1 MEDSS
6 MGRETLDKANYL
18 SFATYRKSGVEVA
31 TPVWF
36 AEEDGAF
43 YLFSARDAGKV
54 KRLRNSGRSRIAAC
68 TVTGR
73 VTGNW
78 VDTEA
83 ELLDGDADIKQALG
97 ALRRKYG
104 WQMLLTDFLSTVSGK
119 MNKRAYIRVNPA
131 G

>member
-1 MEDSS
+1 
-6 MGRETLDKANYL
+6 MGRKKLEKANYL
-18 SFATYRKSGVEVA
+18 SFATFRKNGNAVE

-36 AEEDGAF
+36 AEEDDCF
-43 YLFSARDAGKV
+43 YLFSARDAGKI

-73 VTGNW
+73 VTGDW

-83 ELLDGDADIKQALG
+83 EILDQDEEKLALD

-104 WQMLLTDFLSTVSGK
+104 WQMRLTDCMSTLSGK
-119 MNKRAYIRVNPA
+119 MKQRAYIRVRPTS
-131 G
+131 

>member
-1 MEDSS
+1 
-6 MGRETLDKANYL
+6 MGRKALQKANYL

-36 AEEDGAF
+36 AEEDDVF
-43 YLFSARDAGKV
+43 YIFSAGDAGKV
-54 KRLRNSGRSRIAAC
+54 KRLRNSGRSRIASC
-68 TVTGR
+68 TATGR

-83 ELLDGDADIKQALG
+83 EVLDNAGDTAEALA

-104 WQMLLTDFLSTVSGK
+104 WQMLLTDFLSTLSGK
-119 MNKRAYIRVNPA
+119 LKRRAYIRVRPVERA
-131 G
+131 A